1 MTLPTPEAVSALTI
15 TLAEYTDSRHAEDI
29 LALMDEY
36 SRHPFGGGVPLPD
49 RCRAELPAKLASFPG
64 AFSVLAYSDGEAV
77 GLVNCF
83 TGFSTFA
90 CQPLVNI
97 HDVIVSAR
105 VRGKGL
111 CAEMLDFV
119 AREAKKQGCCKLTME
134 VLEKNRTA
142 QLAYRKAGFKPYT
155 LDEEFGQAEFWQR
168 YL

>member
-1 MTLPTPEAVSALTI
+1 MALATPEVVSAITI
-15 TLAEYTDSRHAEDI
+15 ALAAYTDSRHAADM

-49 RCRAELPAKLASFPG
+49 RCRAELPAKLAAFPG
-64 AFSVLAYSDGEAV
+64 AFSVLAYSGDQAV

-97 HDVIVSAR
+97 HDVIVSER
-105 VRGKGL
+105 LRGKGL
-111 CAEMLDFV
+111 CAEMLDLV
-119 AREAKKQGCCKLTME
+119 AREAKRRGCCKMTME
-134 VLEKNRTA
+134 VLEKNHTA
-142 QLAYRKAGFKPYT
+142 QHAYRKAGFKPYT